1 MNNLVDLLM
10 EYYLSLQNN
19 IGFEGKSSEMSS
31 AIINGNE
38 IGQEIRNSVAKRVTQ
53 LKANGITPGLA
64 VILVGN
70 NPASQTYVKN
80 KQKSCEAIGIFSEL
94 IKLPEE
100 VTEKELLEQI
110 RLLNDRNDI
119 HGILVQ
125 LPLPKHI
132 HEDTVISTISPDKDV
147 DGFSPIS
154 VGKMMLGQETFL
166 PCTPFGVMKLLE
178 YANIDIAGKHAVIVG
193 RSHIVGKPMGQLLLQ
208 KDATVTYTHSKT
220 PDLPSI
226 TKQADILIAA
236 VGRPNFIKKEHIK
249 PGAVVIDVGINRDE
263 NNRLTGDVDFQEVNA
278 IASHITP
285 VPGGVGPM
293 TITMLLYNTVQSAE
307 KSISTGQID

>member
-1 MNNLVDLLM
+1 
-10 EYYLSLQNN
+10 
-19 IGFEGKSSEMSS
+19 MSS
-31 AIINGNE
+31 AIINGKE
-38 IGQEIRNSVAKRVTQ
+38 IGQEIRKSVEVRVNA
-53 LKANGITPGLA
+53 LKQQGITPGLA
-64 VILVGN
+64 VILVGD
-70 NPASQTYVKN
+70 NPASKTYVAN
-80 KQKSCEAIGIFSEL
+80 KQKSCEAIGMFSEL
-94 IKLPEE
+94 IKMPED
-100 VTEKELLEQI
+100 TTQDALLDQI
-110 RLLNDRNDI
+110 RDLNNRQDI

-132 HEDTVISTISPDKDV
+132 DEDAVIATISPEKDV
-147 DGFSPIS
+147 DGFSPVS
-154 VGKMMLGQETFL
+154 VEKMMLGQDTYL

-178 YANIDIAGKHAVIVG
+178 HSGIDVAGKHAVIVG

-220 PDLPSI
+220 PDLPSF

-236 VGRPNFIKKEHIK
+236 VGRENFITKEHIK

-263 NNRLTGDVDFQEVNA
+263 NNKLCGDVNFADVDG

-293 TITMLLYNTVQSAE
+293 TITMLLENTVQAAE
-307 KSISTGQID
+307 KKLVQDKAIKNM

>member
-1 MNNLVDLLM
+1 
-10 EYYLSLQNN
+10 
-19 IGFEGKSSEMSS
+19 MSS
-31 AIINGNE
+31 AIINGKE
-38 IGQEIRNSVAKRVTQ
+38 IGQEIRNTVAERVAR
-53 LKANGITPGLA
+53 LKEQGLTPGLA
-64 VILVGN
+64 VVLVGDN
-70 NPASQTYVKN
+70 QASATYVRN
-80 KQKSCEAIGIFSEL
+80 KQKSCEAIGMFSEL

-100 VTEKELLEQI
+100 TTQAELLRQI
-110 RLLNDRNDI
+110 ESLNNREDI

-132 HEDTVISTISPDKDV
+132 DEDTVIATIAVDKDV
-147 DGFSPIS
+147 DGFSPVS

-178 YANIDIAGKHAVIVG
+178 YSGIEIAGKHAVIVG

-220 PDLPSI
+220 PDLPSF

-236 VGRPNFIKKEHIK
+236 VGRANFITKEHVK
-249 PGAVVIDVGINRDE
+249 EGAVVIDVGINRDE
-263 NNRLTGDVDFQEVNA
+263 NNKLCGDVNFTEVDG

-293 TITMLLYNTVQSAE
+293 TITMLLFNTVQAAE
-307 KSISTGQID
+307 MTLASNNKVIN

>member
-1 MNNLVDLLM
+1 
-10 EYYLSLQNN
+10 
-19 IGFEGKSSEMSS
+19 MSS
-31 AIINGNE
+31 AIINGKE
-38 IGQEIRNSVAKRVTQ
+38 IGQEIRNSVAERVTR
-53 LKANGITPGLA
+53 LKEQGLTPGLA
-64 VILVGN
+64 VVLVGDN
-70 NPASQTYVKN
+70 QASATYVRN
-80 KQKSCEAIGIFSEL
+80 KQKSCEAIGMFSEL

-100 VTEKELLEQI
+100 TTQEALLAQIELLNNRE
-110 RLLNDRNDI
+110 DI

-132 HEDTVISTISPDKDV
+132 DEDTVIATIAVEKDV
-147 DGFSPIS
+147 DGFSPVS

-178 YANIDIAGKHAVIVG
+178 YSGIEIAGKHAVIVG

-220 PDLPSI
+220 PNLPSF

-236 VGRPNFIKKEHIK
+236 VGRANFITKEHVK
-249 PGAVVIDVGINRDE
+249 EGAVVIDVGINRNE
-263 NNRLTGDVDFQEVNA
+263 NNKLCGDVNFSEVDG

-293 TITMLLYNTVQSAE
+293 TITMLLFNTVQAAE
-307 KSISTGQID
+307 NKLAHIVKL

>member
-1 MNNLVDLLM
+1 
-10 EYYLSLQNN
+10 
-19 IGFEGKSSEMSS
+19 MSS
-31 AIINGNE
+31 AIINGKE
-38 IGQEIRNSVAKRVTQ
+38 IGQEIRNSVAERVTR
-53 LKANGITPGLA
+53 LKEQGLTPGLA
-64 VILVGN
+64 VVLVGDN
-70 NPASQTYVKN
+70 QASATYVRN
-80 KQKSCEAIGIFSEL
+80 KQKSCEAIGMFSEL

-100 VTEKELLEQI
+100 TTQEALLAQIELLNHRE
-110 RLLNDRNDI
+110 DI

-132 HEDTVISTISPDKDV
+132 DEDTVIATIAVEKDV
-147 DGFSPIS
+147 DGFSPVS

-178 YANIDIAGKHAVIVG
+178 YSGIEIAGKHAVIVG

-220 PDLPSI
+220 PNLPAF

-236 VGRPNFIKKEHIK
+236 VGRANFITKEHVK
-249 PGAVVIDVGINRDE
+249 EGAVVIDVGINRDE
-263 NNRLTGDVDFQEVNA
+263 NNKLCGDVNFSEVDG

-293 TITMLLYNTVQSAE
+293 TITMLLFNTVQAAE
-307 KSISTGQID
+307 NKLAHTVKL

>member
-1 MNNLVDLLM
+1 
-10 EYYLSLQNN
+10 
-19 IGFEGKSSEMSS
+19 MSS
-31 AIINGNE
+31 AIINGKE
-38 IGQEIRNSVAKRVTQ
+38 IGQEIRNSVAERVAR
-53 LKANGITPGLA
+53 LKEQGLTPGLA
-64 VILVGN
+64 VVLVGDN
-70 NPASQTYVKN
+70 QASATYVRN
-80 KQKSCEAIGIFSEL
+80 KQKSCEAIGMFSEL

-100 VTEKELLEQI
+100 TTQNELLAQI
-110 RLLNDRNDI
+110 ELLNKREDI

-132 HEDTVISTISPDKDV
+132 DEDTVIATIAVEKDV
-147 DGFSPIS
+147 DGFSPVS

-178 YANIDIAGKHAVIVG
+178 YSGIEIAGKHAVIVG

-220 PDLPSI
+220 PDLPSF

-236 VGRPNFIKKEHIK
+236 VGRANFITKEHVK
-249 PGAVVIDVGINRDE
+249 EGAVVIDVGINRDE
-263 NNRLTGDVDFQEVNA
+263 NNKLCGDVNFSEVDG

-293 TITMLLYNTVQSAE
+293 TITMLLFNTVQAAE
-307 KSISTGQID
+307 NKLAN

>member
-1 MNNLVDLLM
+1 
-10 EYYLSLQNN
+10 
-19 IGFEGKSSEMSS
+19 MSS
-31 AIINGNE
+31 AIINGKE
-38 IGQEIRNSVAKRVTQ
+38 IGQEIRNSVAGRVAS
-53 LKANGITPGLA
+53 LKEKGLTPGLA
-64 VILVGN
+64 VVLVGDN
-70 NPASQTYVKN
+70 QASATYVRN
-80 KQKSCEAIGIFSEL
+80 KQKSCEAIGVFSEL
-94 IKLPEE
+94 VQLSEE
-100 VTEKELLEQI
+100 TTQEALLEQI
-110 RLLNDRNDI
+110 EILNKREDI

-132 HEDTVISTISPDKDV
+132 DEDTVIATISVEKDV
-147 DGFSPIS
+147 DGFSPVS

-178 YANIDIAGKHAVIVG
+178 YSGIEIAGKHAVIVG

-220 PDLPSI
+220 PDLPSF

-236 VGRPNFIKKEHIK
+236 VGRANFITKEHVK
-249 PGAVVIDVGINRDE
+249 EGAVVIDVGINRDE
-263 NNRLTGDVDFQEVNA
+263 NNKLCGDVNFADVDG

-293 TITMLLYNTVQSAE
+293 TITMLLFNTVQAAE
-307 KSISTGQID
+307 NKLANQ

>member
-1 MNNLVDLLM
+1 
-10 EYYLSLQNN
+10 
-19 IGFEGKSSEMSS
+19 MSS
-31 AIINGNE
+31 AIINGKE
-38 IGQEIRNSVAKRVTQ
+38 IGQEIRNSVAERVTR
-53 LKANGITPGLA
+53 LKEQGLTPGLA
-64 VILVGN
+64 VVLVGDN
-70 NPASQTYVKN
+70 QASATYVRN
-80 KQKSCEAIGIFSEL
+80 KQKSCEAIGMFSEL

-100 VTEKELLEQI
+100 TTQDALLAQIELLNKRE
-110 RLLNDRNDI
+110 DI

-132 HEDTVISTISPDKDV
+132 DEDTVIATIAVEKDV
-147 DGFSPIS
+147 DGFSPVS

-178 YANIDIAGKHAVIVG
+178 YSGIEIAGKHAVIVG

-220 PDLPSI
+220 PNLPSF

-236 VGRPNFIKKEHIK
+236 VGRANFITKEHVK
-249 PGAVVIDVGINRDE
+249 EGAVVIDVGINRDE
-263 NNRLTGDVDFQEVNA
+263 NNKLCGDVSFSEVDG

-293 TITMLLYNTVQSAE
+293 TITMLLFNTVQAAE
-307 KSISTGQID
+307 NKLALQVKL

>member
-1 MNNLVDLLM
+1 
-10 EYYLSLQNN
+10 
-19 IGFEGKSSEMSS
+19 MSS
-31 AIINGNE
+31 AIINGKE
-38 IGQEIRNSVAKRVTQ
+38 IGQEIRKSVEVRVNA
-53 LKANGITPGLA
+53 LKEQGITPGLA
-64 VILVGN
+64 VILVGD
-70 NPASQTYVKN
+70 NPASKTYVAN
-80 KQKSCEAIGIFSEL
+80 KQKSCEAIGMFSEL
-94 IKLPEE
+94 ILMPED
-100 VTEKELLEQI
+100 TTQDALLDQI
-110 RLLNDRNDI
+110 RDLNNRQDI

-132 HEDTVISTISPDKDV
+132 DEDAVIATISPEKDV

-154 VGKMMLGQETFL
+154 VGKMMLGQDTYL

-178 YANIDIAGKHAVIVG
+178 HSGIDVAGKHAVIVG

-220 PDLPSI
+220 PDLPSF

-236 VGRPNFIKKEHIK
+236 VGRANFITKEHIK

-263 NNRLTGDVDFQEVNA
+263 NNKLCGDVDFADVDG

-293 TITMLLYNTVQSAE
+293 TITMLLENTVQSAE
-307 KSISTGQID
+307 KKLVQDKAIKNM